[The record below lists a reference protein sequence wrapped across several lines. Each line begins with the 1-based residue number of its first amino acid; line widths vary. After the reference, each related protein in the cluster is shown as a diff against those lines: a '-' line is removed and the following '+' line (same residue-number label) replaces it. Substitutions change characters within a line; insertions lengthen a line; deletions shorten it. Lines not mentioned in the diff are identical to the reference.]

1 MDAYLEGE
9 TGLTINK
16 KLREKKKKHRSATAL
31 AIDHTM
37 KRYNRLRHR
46 CFPTD
51 NWQQEPQ
58 NGAFNQDDFARRL
71 KAALT
76 QGGWKNTW
84 RCFIRHLSHL
94 GSHLPNRR
102 APTLANNVC
111 DINIKEYFDSD
122 AHIARLMRDDEHV
135 QREEVD

>member
-9 TGLTINK
+9 TGLTVNK

-51 NWQQEPQ
+51 NWQQEPR

-76 QGGWKNTW
+76 QGGWKNTG

-102 APTLANNVC
+102 LLPLSTM
-111 DINIKEYFDSD
+111 SD
-122 AHIARLMRDDEHV
+122 AHIARLMREEEHV